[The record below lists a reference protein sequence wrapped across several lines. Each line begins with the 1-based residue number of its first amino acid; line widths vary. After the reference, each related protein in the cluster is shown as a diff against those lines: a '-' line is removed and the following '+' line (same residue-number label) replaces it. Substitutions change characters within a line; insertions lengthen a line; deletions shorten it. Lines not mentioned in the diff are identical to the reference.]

1 MKTKGKFILLTINE
15 FDSWLAS
22 ASISRTIS
30 LVQNH
35 HTFQPGYREFDG
47 MNHFEL
53 LNGMEH
59 YHIVERG
66 FDMIAQN
73 LTTFPD
79 GTVAVCRPLD
89 RIPAGIKGGNKS
101 GLCIEHLGNFDA
113 GCDAMT
119 EEHRDCIVRLNASLC
134 QRFGLAP
141 TIDSIVYHHWYDL
154 NSGHRTNGTGTTKS
168 CPGSAFFGGNSV
180 AAAQTN
186 LIPLVT
192 DAMVK
197 ETPQVAPLGNGEV
210 RVELLNVRGGAG
222 MQYPI
227 LKRLTR
233 GVILR
238 MYEEFAG
245 WYRISP
251 KGDEWVYGQYVQ
263 VK

>member
-1 MKTKGKFILLTINE
+1 VKTKGKFLLLSIAE

-22 ASISRTIS
+22 ASISRAVS

-35 HTFQPGYREFDG
+35 HSFLPGYEQFDG
-47 MNHFEL
+47 GNHFDL
-53 LNGMEH
+53 LSGMEH
-59 YHIVERG
+59 YHMVERG

-101 GLCIEHLGNFDA
+101 GICIEHLGNFDA
-113 GCDAMT
+113 GCDVMT

-141 TIDSIVYHHWYDL
+141 STGSIVYHHWYDL
-154 NSGHRTNGTGTTKS
+154 ESGHRTNGAGVTKS

-180 AAAQTN
+180 AAAQAN
-186 LIPLVT
+186 LIPFVIGAVT
-192 DAMVK
+192 QDTHVV
-197 ETPQVAPLGNGEV
+197 TPLRSGEV
-210 RVELLNVRGGAG
+210 GVELLNVRGGAG

-227 LKRLTR
+227 LKRLSR
-233 GVILR
+233 GVILK

-251 KGDEWVYGQYVQ
+251 QGDEWVYGQYVQ
-263 VK
+263 VR